1 MRFCGAFRYGAIVV
15 VVVLVVVVL
24 EVVVEGT
31 PVGTESVS
39 IS

>member
-24 EVVVEGT
+24 EVVVDGIS
-31 PVGTESVS
+31 VGTESVS
-39 IS
+39 MV